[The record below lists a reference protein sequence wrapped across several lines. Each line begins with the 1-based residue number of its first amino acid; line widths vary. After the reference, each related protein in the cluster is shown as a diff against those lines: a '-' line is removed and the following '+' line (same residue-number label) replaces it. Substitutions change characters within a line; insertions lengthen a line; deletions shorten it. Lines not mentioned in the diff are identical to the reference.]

1 MPALYAH
8 NRFGKEVFERLDG
21 ALKEVIKNH
30 YTQFCVGLQGPDIFF
45 FYKPWKK
52 NKVSEL
58 GYQMHDESAYT
69 FFESGAELARRRGKN
84 SREYAYLLGFLCHF
98 ILDSECHPYV
108 NSMEKQIG
116 VSHLKI
122 ESEFEKMLLQ
132 KDNKNPFSY
141 PIAKYIA
148 TDAATVYAIH
158 NVFEQVKEQEIK
170 ESLQTYRYI
179 KKLLT
184 TPRKEQQKSVKAIL
198 KIGGLYKTY
207 AGLLHDFQDEERCK
221 ETNQELDKRFEN
233 AVTVAVQ
240 MMKNFESTVD
250 ESTNLDERFD
260 RIFD

>member
-21 ALKEVIKNH
+21 ELKEVIKNH
-30 YTQFCVGLQGPDIFF
+30 YNQFRVGLQGPDIFF

-58 GYQMHDESAYT
+58 GYRMHDESAYT
-69 FFESGAELARRRGKN
+69 FFERGAELVKKQGKH

-108 NSMEKQIG
+108 NSMEKQIE

-122 ESEFEKMLLQ
+122 ESEYEKMLLR
-132 KDNKNPFSY
+132 KDKRNPFSY

-158 NVFEQVKEQEIK
+158 KVFEQVQEKEIK
-170 ESLQTYRYI
+170 EALQTYRYI

-184 TPRKEQQKSVKAIL
+184 TPRKAQQKSVKAIL
-198 KIGGLYKTY
+198 KTAGLYKTY
-207 AGLLHDFQDEERCK
+207 AGLLHDFQDEERCE
-221 ETNQELDKRFEN
+221 ETNQELDQRFEN
-233 AVTVAVQ
+233 AITVAVQ
-240 MMKNFESTVD
+240 MMKNFESTVAGNT
-250 ESTNLDERFD
+250 ELDQRFD